1 MAADR
6 SGLEAPE
13 GTALPEALAVRFGTL
28 LRTLRSR
35 YQADPQSCAAAFG
48 ILVDEVARSGK
59 DLKRLRYRLTPIFA
73 TDPESQA
80 DIGRL
85 VDLFVQAAPERT
97 PLEQAVKT
105 DGAARRKTRVRLRKA
120 ALIALILANAGL
132 ALWWFWPWQEPDPVR
147 PEPPE
152 PVATGTPDP
161 PTPIPLADGVTI
173 DPVTELLI
181 GDPVVHPAR
190 PWVILAATLGPLA
203 VAAAWI
209 AYRRNRRSKIIRAA
223 GRRSVEPDGRMAES
237 FAAQGIPLTDVVGE
251 AAGRLGAAGQIRDRD
266 LDPIATVQATVRAA
280 GFFSPVHR
288 RAAGAAD
295 YVVLIERRA
304 PNDHLARIIDDVL
317 DRIAAAGVSLR
328 RLYYADDPRHAI
340 EAGRT
345 RPIESLATL
354 IDSLDVHRFLVVGSS
369 DGFFHP
375 LTGEL
380 LDWARAFDT
389 LTSRALLD
397 ARPVGHWGWRE
408 EELIATG
415 FSIGEAS
422 PDGIAQYARAV
433 AAGEDLGGGRLLD
446 GRRKPESERAAEWA
460 LASST
465 RAPFERFRDH
475 VPGIPT
481 PEMVVLPGGT
491 FVMGSPPEEEGR
503 FKSEGPQRKVHVT
516 GFALARTPLT
526 FEEFDA
532 FCSATG
538 RSTPDDRGFGRGRR
552 PVINVSWEDAQA
564 YLGWLNGLIAGRP
577 YRLPSEAE
585 WEYACRAGT
594 TTPVAFDDTN
604 ITQKGRYLPLFAEKE
619 TSKER
624 STHGTTPVDDLDAEN
639 VWGLRHMHGNV
650 WEWVEDCWHEN
661 YEGAPED
668 GRAWRSENG
677 GDCSSRV
684 VRGGS
689 WANDPRTHRSAC
701 RVWKEPDYRSKA
713 FGFRPARTLTP

>member
-1 MAADR
+1 MAADQG
-6 SGLEAPE
+6 SLAVSE
-13 GTALPEALAVRFGTL
+13 GTVLPEALATRFEAL
-28 LRTLRSR
+28 LRTLRLR
-35 YQADPQSCAAAFG
+35 YRADPQSCAAAFG
-48 ILVDEVARSGK
+48 ILVDEVARSGT
-59 DLKRLRYRLTPIFA
+59 DLKRLRHRLTPIFA

-80 DIGRL
+80 DIGQL
-85 VDLFVQAAPERT
+85 VDLFSQGEPERT
-97 PLEQAVKT
+97 PHEQIVQVRS
-105 DGAARRKTRVRLRKA
+105 AAWRKKRLQLRKA
-120 ALIALILANAGL
+120 ALILANAGL
-132 ALWWFWPWQEPDPVR
+132 ALWWFWPSPGSESVQ
-147 PEPPE
+147 PETE
-152 PVATGTPDP
+152 VQTGATGTPDP
-161 PTPIPLADGVTI
+161 PTPIPLAEGVNI
-173 DPVTELLI
+173 DPVTEILV

-190 PWVILAATLGPLA
+190 PFVILIFALAPLAAT
-203 VAAAWI
+203 AAWI
-209 AYRRNRRSKIIRAA
+209 AYRRNRRRTIIRAA

-237 FAAQGIPLTDVVGE
+237 FAAQGIPLTDAVGE
-251 AAGRLGAAGQIRDRD
+251 AAGRLGAAGQIEDRD
-266 LDPIATVQATVRAA
+266 LDPAATVQATVRAA

-288 RAAGAAD
+288 RVAGAAD

-304 PNDHLARIIDDVL
+304 PNDHLARIVDDIF
-317 DRIAAAGVSLR
+317 DRIEAAGVSLR

-345 RPIESLATL
+345 RPIGSLATL
-354 IDSLDVHRFLVVGSS
+354 IDGLEAHRFLVVGSS

-397 ARPVGHWGWRE
+397 ARPAGCWGWRE

-415 FSIGEAS
+415 FSIGDAS

-433 AAGEDLGGGRLLD
+433 AAGEDLGGGRVLD
-446 GRRKPESERAAEWA
+446 GRRKPGVERAVGATWA
-460 LASST
+460 SAR

-481 PEMVVLPGGT
+481 PEMVVVPGGS
-491 FVMGSPPEEEGR
+491 FVMGSPPDEEGR
-503 FKSEGPQRKVHVT
+503 FDDEGPQRTVRVA
-516 GFALARTPLT
+516 GFALARNPLT

-538 RSTPDDRGFGRGRR
+538 RSPPDDGGFGRGRR
-552 PVINVSWEDAQA
+552 PVIYLSWEDAQA
-564 YLGWLNGLIAGRP
+564 YLGWLNGLVAGRP

-594 TTPVAFDDTN
+594 TTPFTFDATN
-604 ITQKGRYLPLFAEKE
+604 ITQKGRYLPLFAEE
-619 TSKER
+619 DTSKER

-661 YEGAPED
+661 YVGAPED
-668 GRAWRSENG
+668 GRAWLSENG

-684 VRGGS
+684 VRGGR
-689 WANDPRTHRSAC
+689 WGGDPRFLRSAVRGRIEPVV
-701 RVWKEPDYRSKA
+701 RVGNL
-713 FGFRPARTLTP
+713 GFRPARTLTP